1 MKTKEEILESV
12 KENDIELIRFI
23 YAVNDGIVRG
33 YVTTAEALEGDLETG
48 HAGSIATPFFGSLDM
63 IAPDAKFGP
72 VGEISAVP
80 DLDTFRILP
89 YVPNTAMLICDFKSK
104 ADHMPSELCARSTLK
119 RLLAS
124 TEYEVTCSFEN
135 EFYLL
140 SRDKNGEISLIDN
153 SLYCSTAG
161 MNSAHPV
168 IIDIVRALKKQG
180 LVIEKYYPEYG
191 GGQNE
196 VVNKYSDALGA
207 ADNQVIFK
215 ETVKGVALNH
225 ELFASFMPKPF
236 QDLSGT
242 GAHFHISLWKGGQNI
257 FYDKTGENGLSETG
271 KHFIGGVIQHLKAM
285 CAFTAP
291 TVNSYK
297 RLVPHTW
304 ASAFGCYGPDNRE
317 AAIRIVEG
325 IKGKEEKSFHFEF
338 KPNDATCNPYL
349 ATTAILAAG
358 LDGIKNKM
366 DPGQALSVDPG
377 DMTEVE
383 REKMGIFRLPET
395 LGEAIV
401 ALKEDTFFKSVMG
414 EVMVDEYVKLK
425 RYNWSEYIHHVTK
438 WEIDKYIDIF

>member
-1 MKTKEEILESV
+1 MKSKEEILKAV
-12 KENDIELIRFI
+12 KENNIELIRFI
-23 YAVNDGIVRG
+23 YAVNDGVIRG
-33 YVTTAEALEGDLETG
+33 YVASAEVLEGDLETG
-48 HAGSIATPFFGSLDM
+48 HQGSIATPFFGSLDM
-63 IAPDAKFGP
+63 IAPDTQFGP
-72 VGEISAVP
+72 VGEICAVP

-104 ADHMPSELCARSTLK
+104 ADHTPSELCARFTLK

-140 SRDKNGEISLIDN
+140 RRDKNGDIGLLDN
-153 SLYCSTAG
+153 SLYCSTTG
-161 MNSAHPV
+161 MNIAHPV
-168 IIDIVRALKKQG
+168 IIDIIRALNQQG

-191 GGQNE
+191 GGQYE

-215 ETVKGVALNH
+215 ETVKGVAQNH

-236 QDLSGT
+236 QHMPGC
-242 GAHFHISLWKGGQNI
+242 GAHLHISLWKGGQNI
-257 FYDKTGENGLSETG
+257 FYDKTDENGLSETG
-271 KHFIGGVIQHLKAM
+271 KHFIGGVIQHLRAIS
-285 CAFTAP
+285 AFTAP

-297 RLVPHTW
+297 RLVPHAW

-317 AAIRIVEG
+317 AAIRTVEG

-338 KPNDATCNPYL
+338 KPIDPTCNPYL
-349 ATTAILAAG
+349 ALTAILAAG
-358 LDGIKNKM
+358 LDGIKNKI
-366 DPGQALSVDPG
+366 DPGQPLSVDPG
-377 DMTEVE
+377 DMSEAE
-383 REKMGIFRLPET
+383 REKMGVFRLPET
-395 LGEAIV
+395 LGEAIE

-414 EVMVDEYVKLK
+414 EVMYDEYIKLK

-438 WEIDKYIDIF
+438 WEVEKYIDIF